1 MLVARHEPDDAEW
14 KLSIGFSTFAETH
27 FGLKADEGCRADP
40 VPAVTFLSTKCK
52 REIKRI

>member
-27 FGLKADEGCRADP
+27 YGLKADEGCRADP